1 MIITIDQK
9 TVEICHNKFNKKD
22 SLFLLIVQ
30 NILPMKT
37 TKPSNKEL
45 YKSHIFLSI
54 PFAIVLIFGGC
65 CSNVISF
72 ETLVNTNYSQFQ
84 SLTSFITFFQ
94 LSYTII
100 INIPFIITKFHSR
113 KVPIRKHI
121 VSALLFLGGNWLN
134 NFAFSYSGVT
144 IPCHIIFKSL
154 NVLIN
159 LVLGYIILK
168 KKYSASQ
175 VSLCVLITIGCI
187 LALVFKDND
196 ISIKDYYGYKSSIMN
211 LFYQKQS
218 LIGHSYFSYNS
229 EFIHG
234 ICVLLTSSI
243 MASLLQIY
251 NCKIYQEHGKDCWKE
266 VMIAQH
272 LLTMPALLLFNQ
284 ASIKQNCLLIVK
296 SFATNKTFVLKLV
309 INCITQSVCIYGVN
323 LLASNLDSSNF
334 IVLNITLTF
343 RKLLSLIISCI
354 LFNNNMS
361 TTSWIGCFVAFICC
375 FLYSFV

>member
-1 MIITIDQK
+1 
-9 TVEICHNKFNKKD
+9 
-22 SLFLLIVQ
+22 
-30 NILPMKT
+30 MKT
-37 TKPSNKEL
+37 SNPSIKEL

-72 ETLVNTNYSQFQ
+72 ETLVNTNYSQLQ

-113 KVPIRKHI
+113 KVPIKKHI
-121 VSALLFLGGNWLN
+121 ISAILFLGGNWLN
-134 NFAFSYSGVT
+134 NFAFSFSGVT

-159 LVLGYIILK
+159 LVLGCIILK

-175 VSLCVLITIGCI
+175 VSLCVLITICCI
-187 LALVFKDND
+187 LALIFKDHD
-196 ISIKDYYGYKSSIMN
+196 ISINDYYNYKNSILNMFHEKHSSIS
-211 LFYQKQS
+211 YY
-218 LIGHSYFSYNS
+218 YFSNNS
-229 EFIHG
+229 EFFHG
-234 ICVLLTSSI
+234 ICVLLASSI

-251 NCKIYQEHGKDCWKE
+251 NCKIYEDHGKACWKE

-272 LLTMPALLLFNQ
+272 LLSMPALLLFNRS
-284 ASIKQNCLLIVK
+284 SIQQNFMLLSK
-296 SFATNKTFVLKLV
+296 HFSTNKTFVSKLF

-354 LFNNNMS
+354 VFSNSMS
-361 TTSWIGCFVAFICC
+361 LTSWISCFVAFICC

>member
-1 MIITIDQK
+1 
-9 TVEICHNKFNKKD
+9 
-22 SLFLLIVQ
+22 
-30 NILPMKT
+30 MKS
-37 TKPSNKEL
+37 TKPSKKEV

-100 INIPFIITKFHSR
+100 INTPFIITNFHSR
-113 KVPIRKHI
+113 KVPIKKHI
-121 VSALLFLGGNWLN
+121 ISAFLFLGGNWLN

-159 LVLGYIILK
+159 LTLGYVILD
-168 KKYSASQ
+168 KKYSALQ
-175 VSLCVLITIGCI
+175 VTMCILITIGCT
-187 LALVFKDND
+187 LALVCKDHD
-196 ISIKDYYGYKSSIMN
+196 ISIQDYYSYKNSLMS
-211 LFYQKQS
+211 LLYQKQS
-218 LIGHSYFSYNS
+218 LISYSYFSYNS
-229 EFIHG
+229 EFIQG
-234 ICVLLTSSI
+234 IFILLISSV

-251 NCKIYQEHGKDCWKE
+251 NCKIYEEHGKECWKE

-272 LLTMPALLLFNQ
+272 LFSMPALLLFNL
-284 ASIKQNCLLIVK
+284 ASIKQNSLLILK
-296 SFATNKTFVLKLV
+296 SFSSSKTFVLKLV
-309 INCITQSVCIYGVN
+309 LNCSTQSVCIYGVN

-334 IVLNITLTF
+334 IVLNLTLTF

-361 TTSWIGCFVAFICC
+361 MTSWIGCIVAFICC